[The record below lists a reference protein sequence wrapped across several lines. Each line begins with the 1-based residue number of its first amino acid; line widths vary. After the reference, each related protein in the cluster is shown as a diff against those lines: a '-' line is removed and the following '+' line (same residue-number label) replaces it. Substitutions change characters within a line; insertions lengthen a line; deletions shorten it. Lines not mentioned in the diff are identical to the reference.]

1 MARPRSTQAHQKV
14 LDAAVQ
20 LFAERGIDS
29 ASMDAIAESS
39 GVSKATIYKHWQDK
53 DALILEVMGH
63 LHGLDEERP
72 VFDTGDFRADLIAQL
87 QYHPAAD
94 RQEMREKLTPHL
106 IAYASRNREMGT
118 VWRARVVEPSRLAL
132 ANMIKRAEKRGVLRP
147 GIDREV
153 AFALLLGPFIYR
165 HVFVQK
171 AGGKA
176 PKDLEFHVADAF
188 LAVFGTQGQ
197 KAPRRS

>member
-1 MARPRSTQAHQKV
+1 
-14 LDAAVQ
+14 
-20 LFAERGIDS
+20 
-29 ASMDAIAESS
+29 
-39 GVSKATIYKHWQDK
+39 
-53 DALILEVMGH
+53 
-63 LHGLDEERP
+63 
-72 VFDTGDFRADLIAQL
+72 
-87 QYHPAAD
+87 
-94 RQEMREKLTPHL
+94 
-106 IAYASRNREMGT
+106 MGT